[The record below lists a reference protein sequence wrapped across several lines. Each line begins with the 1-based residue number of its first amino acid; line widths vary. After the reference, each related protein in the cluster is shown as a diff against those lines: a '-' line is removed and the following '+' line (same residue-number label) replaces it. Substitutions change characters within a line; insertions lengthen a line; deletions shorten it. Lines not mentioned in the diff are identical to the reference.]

1 MKQVFSF
8 LYSLTINLLF
18 TGFMSCVL
26 VGFVLSTCFNV
37 PMTFILIGGLSFS
50 CGWSI
55 CQAIW
60 KTIEG

>member
-1 MKQVFSF
+1 MKELYNFIFTFS
-8 LYSLTINLLF
+8 INIIF
-18 TGFMSCVL
+18 TGFISCV
-26 VGFVLSTCFNV
+26 VLG
-37 PMTFILIGGLSFS
+37 FILTACFYIPMNFILVGGLSFS

>member
-18 TGFMSCVL
+18 TGFISCVV
-26 VGFVLSTCFNV
+26 VGFVLSTCFNT
-37 PMTFILIGGLSFS
+37 PMNFILVGGLSFS

>member
-1 MKQVFSF
+1 MKDLFNFSF
-8 LYSLTINLLF
+8 TLIINLLF
-18 TGFMSCVL
+18 TGFLSCVII
-26 VGFVLSTCFNV
+26 GFVLSTCFNI
-37 PMTFILIGGLSFS
+37 PMNFILVGGLSFS